1 MGSPRHKSTGIAI
14 SQRQDGRYQAR
25 VPWVDANGATRRSYV
40 YGTTPA
46 EVAAKVEQIKDRLK
60 AQQPVN
66 DSRALLDDYTALWLD
81 STLDG
86 SDRKP
91 ATRRLYRNLA
101 EKHIIG
107 SAVGAMPLRKVLPRH
122 VERWVANLRTAG
134 LSQSTVRQTYI
145 VLRAIFDT
153 AVRDQLLASNPAA
166 AVPRPRVAQH
176 ESEHLTAEQVA
187 RLLDAAQ
194 SSRYGILFDFL
205 ANTGLRRGEALALR
219 WQDVDLVRNT
229 LQVRATLARVDGK
242 LVRLPPKTTSSRRN
256 VPLSARAAEI
266 LRNAR
271 QRQLADQKSVDPW
284 WTDTG
289 FVFTTEAGEPCDP
302 RNALRALKS
311 AATHAGLPNVSLHTL
326 RHTAATLMLL
336 NNVPLKVVS
345 EILGHSSITITAD
358 IYGHVTHD
366 AARDALTTL
375 DQALRP
381 KASDRTP

>member
-1 MGSPRHKSTGIAI
+1 MGSPRSKSTGIAI
-14 SQRQDGRYQAR
+14 SQRPDGRYQAR
-25 VPWVDANGATRRSYV
+25 VPWVDANGATRRAYV
-40 YGTTPA
+40 YGATPA
-46 EVAAKVEQIKDRLK
+46 EVAAKVEQVKDRLK

-66 DSRALLDDYTALWLD
+66 DSRALLDDYTVLWLD

-91 ATRRLYRNLA
+91 ATRRLYRILA

-107 SAVGAMPLRKVLPRH
+107 SGVGSMPLRKILPRH
-122 VERWVANLRTAG
+122 VERWVADLRAGG

-145 VLRAIFDT
+145 VMRAIFDT
-153 AVRDQLLASNPAA
+153 TVRDKLLASNPVA
-166 AVPRPRVAQH
+166 AVPRPRVTQH
-176 ESEHLTAEQVA
+176 ESEHLTAEQFA

-219 WQDVDLVRNT
+219 WQDVDLARNT
-229 LQVRATLARVDGK
+229 VQVRATLARVDGK
-242 LVRLPPKTTSSRRN
+242 LVRIPPKTTSSRRN
-256 VPLSARAAEI
+256 VPLSARAADI
-266 LRNAR
+266 LRTVR
-271 QRQLADQKSVDPW
+271 DRQLAEKQAIEPW

-289 FVFTTEAGEPCDP
+289 FVFTTEAGEPSDP

-311 AATHAGLPNVSLHTL
+311 AATQAGLPNVSLHTL

-375 DQALRP
+375 DEALRP
-381 KASDRTP
+381 KGSGTTP

>member
-1 MGSPRHKSTGIAI
+1 MGNPRGKSTGIAI

-25 VPWVDANGATRRSYV
+25 VPWVDGHGTTRQAYV
-40 YGTTPA
+40 YGSTAA

-66 DSRALLDDYTALWLD
+66 DSRATVDNYAATWLD

-91 ATRRLYRNLA
+91 STRRLYRILA

-107 SAVGAMPLRKVLPRH
+107 SGVGSMPLRKVLPRH
-122 VERWVANLRTAG
+122 VERWVADLRASG
-134 LSQSTVRQTYI
+134 RSQSTVRQTYI
-145 VLRAIFDT
+145 VLRAIFET
-153 AVRDQLLASNPAA
+153 AVRDKLLASNPVA
-166 AVPRPRVAQH
+166 AVPRPRVEQQ
-176 ESEHLTAEQVA
+176 ESEHLTAEQFG
-187 RLLDAAQ
+187 RLLAAAQ
-194 SSRYGILFDFL
+194 ASRYGMLFDFL

-229 LQVRATLARVDGK
+229 VQVRATLARVDGK
-242 LVRLPPKTTSSRRN
+242 LVRLPPKTNSSRRN
-256 VPLSARAAEI
+256 VPLSRRATDI
-266 LRNAR
+266 LHRVR
-271 QRQLADQKSVDPW
+271 DRQLADRRAAEPW
-284 WTDTG
+284 WSDTG

-302 RNALRALKS
+302 RNALRALKA
-311 AATHAGLPNVSLHTL
+311 AATRAGLPNISLHTL

-345 EILGHSSITITAD
+345 EILGHSSISITAD
-358 IYGHVTHD
+358 IYGHVTHE

-375 DQALRP
+375 DEALRYQG
-381 KASDRTP
+381 SNETP

>member
-1 MGSPRHKSTGIAI
+1 M
-14 SQRQDGRYQAR
+14 
-25 VPWVDANGATRRSYV
+25 
-40 YGTTPA
+40 
-46 EVAAKVEQIKDRLK
+46 KVEEIKDRLK

-66 DSRALLDDYTALWLD
+66 DSRAAVDDYAVLWLD

-91 ATRRLYRNLA
+91 ATRRLYRILA

-122 VERWVANLRTAG
+122 VERWVADLRAAG
-134 LSQSTVRQTYI
+134 LSQSTVRQTYV

-153 AVRDQLLASNPAA
+153 AVRDKLLASNPVA
-166 AVPRPRVAQH
+166 AVPRPRVERH
-176 ESEHLTAEQVA
+176 ESEHLTAEQFS

-229 LQVRATLARVDGK
+229 VQVRATLARVDGK

-256 VPLSARAAEI
+256 VPLSERAADI
-266 LRNAR
+266 LRSVRA
-271 QRQLADQKSVDPW
+271 RQLADQQAVGPW
-284 WTDTG
+284 WSDTG
-289 FVFTTEAGEPCDP
+289 FVFTTEAGEPSDP

-311 AATHAGLPNVSLHTL
+311 AAAQASLPNVSLHTL

-345 EILGHSSITITAD
+345 QILGHSSITITAD

-375 DQALRP
+375 DGALRP
-381 KASDRTP
+381 KGSDRTP